1 MADYKKQQQQKIKE
15 ATEQLEAGIKDFFSS
30 GNFQE
35 YLNVM
40 SRFHTYSYSNSI
52 MIAMQKPDAT
62 LLAGYSGWQKK
73 FERHVKP
80 GEHGI
85 KIFAPA
91 PVKVQIEREKKDPD
105 TNLPELDENG
115 DPVMETVEIKT
126 PKFKVVTVFDVSQT
140 DGKPLPDLGIDELT
154 GNVEN
159 FDQFFDALTR
169 TSTVPISFEEMDGD
183 TNGYFSL
190 SEKRIA
196 IREGMSEA
204 QTIKTTIHELAHSR
218 LHDFD
223 RTASVD
229 AEKRK
234 DRNTKEVEAESIAYV
249 VCQHFDIDTSD
260 YSFGYV
266 ATWSA
271 DRELPELKSSLQTI
285 RTAAA
290 SLIDDIEQNLNNIQ
304 KEHSLTQEVSTEQ
317 ETTVDTSP
325 DTDKTAHFY
334 RYYITRDSLSQGTY
348 PYQEGSRIIQTPD
361 QRMYENETIAAVG
374 YIDFPNALTDEQV
387 HDYYLIP
394 SKENPIKGT
403 LTAEQKST
411 SDWKCY
417 IVPDLMTWARPD
429 IKKERT
435 EIEYFE
441 HFDDA
446 VTRFRELRT
455 ENYNFEETLDET
467 NGKPYARLAFGIQR
481 DDPPSVVDL
490 LHVRAGKN
498 VLVEDFTR
506 MDAIRENP
514 DALGILSDLGSQ
526 IGFDDVLVNRN
537 MTPEEVRQFTFE
549 HFKFKLEQSSVP
561 QIESYLSG
569 FDKLYDEGQLDN
581 LKPSVNQQRI
591 SEFQK
596 FSDWDNPYFTVTDT
610 LERLATDLAVFMTS
624 YDPYTDADKNGAE
637 KYAEIHNNLIDG
649 NTAYLKE
656 WLSSIVMEKD
666 EFSEQAA
673 VLSDRLET
681 FIPTLE
687 HTAETDRTGTIIHPT
702 IASDELTA
710 GSSEIKKE
718 SKLSFYVAECME
730 FPNLGELHENLSLD
744 EAIRIYHEIPADRMN
759 GIKGIGFNLEDG
771 SIYEGQ
777 MDLMSGDVVHTDIIN
792 AIEHYRNNSEI
803 QQTIEHLKSLFSVPE
818 FEKEQEPE
826 EAVFQAGNHYLHIQ
840 NATDGSWD
848 YTYYNQFLEVIDGG
862 QIGDENM
869 RFSQARDEIV
879 ELLDLSHSTLSPIP
893 TEQFEDI
900 LDKHENDMHCPVY
913 HKDLKQARA
922 DGELDKWRI
931 SHHATTACADQFR
944 QEYERAYSNRQVPQ
958 FLQQMVDRYGME
970 RCKIVIASTIQL
982 SPHDGRYSQDMKD
995 AAAKVTIPGTSAE
1008 SIHDRRLDYHIPC
1021 HPVTVNV
1028 AMRDLLAIEKQQEQ
1042 AKLKSQKKTQ
1052 RSVKGSA
1059 KRPSIRKKLERN
1071 KAIIASGDDKK
1082 QDNKRENPQL

>member
-40 SRFHTYSYSNSI
+40 SRFHTYSYSNSV

-105 TNLPELDENG
+105 TDLPELDENG

-159 FDQFFDALTR
+159 FDQFFDALAR

-183 TNGYFSL
+183 TNGFFSL

-204 QTIKTTIHELAHSR
+204 QTIKTAIHELAHSR

-223 RTASVD
+223 RTAPID
-229 AEKRK
+229 MEKRK

-271 DRELPELKSSLQTI
+271 NRELPELKASLQTI
-285 RTAAA
+285 RDAAA
-290 SLIDDIEQNLNNIQ
+290 SLINDIEQNFSDIQ
-304 KEHSLTQEVSTEQ
+304 REHEQNHQTEKTVMSEPTVSEPAQSLPPE
-317 ETTVDTSP
+317 
-325 DTDKTAHFY
+325 K
-334 RYYITRDSLSQGTY
+334 
-348 PYQEGSRIIQTPD
+348 
-361 QRMYENETIAAVG
+361 NE
-374 YIDFPNALTDEQV
+374 
-387 HDYYLIP
+387 
-394 SKENPIKGT
+394 
-403 LTAEQKST
+403 
-411 SDWKCY
+411 WKCY
-417 IVPDLMTWARPD
+417 IIPDIMTWTNGGVG
-429 IKKERT
+429 KERS
-435 EIEYFE
+435 EIEYFDS
-441 HFDDA
+441 FNDA

-455 ENYNFEETLDET
+455 ESYNLEETLDET
-467 NGKPYARLAFGIQR
+467 SNKPYARLTFGIQR
-481 DDPPSVVDL
+481 DDPPSAVDL

-506 MDAIRENP
+506 MDAIKENP
-514 DALGILSDLGSQ
+514 DAMAILSSLGSK

-537 MTPEEVRQFTFE
+537 MTPEEVRQFTFD
-549 HFKFKLEQSSVP
+549 HFKFKLVQSGVP

-581 LKPSVNQQRI
+581 LKPSANQQRI

-596 FSDWDNPYFTVTDT
+596 FSDWDNPYFTVNDT
-610 LERLATDLAVFMTS
+610 TERLATDLAVFMTS

-637 KYAEIHNNLIDG
+637 KYAEIHDNLANG
-649 NTAYLKE
+649 NTSYLKE

-673 VLSDRLET
+673 ALADRMEILV
-681 FIPTLE
+681 PTQE
-687 HTAETDRTGTIIHPT
+687 HTVETDHTSKVMPP
-702 IASDELTA
+702 AVDQV
-710 GSSEIKKE
+710 E
-718 SKLSFYVAECME
+718 SAADIPAVQTESRLSFYVAECSE
-730 FPNLGELHENLSLD
+730 FPNLGELHENLSLE
-744 EAIRIYHEIPADRMN
+744 EAIRIYHEIPSDRMN
-759 GIKGIGFNLEDG
+759 GVKGIGFNLTDG

-777 MDLMSGDVVHTDIIN
+777 MELMSGDVVHTDVIN
-792 AIEHYRNNSEI
+792 AIDHYRNNPEI
-803 QQTIEHLKSLFSVPE
+803 QQAMNTLKTLFSVPE
-818 FEKEQEPE
+818 FEQGQEPE
-826 EAVFQAGNHYLHIQ
+826 EAVFQTDNHYLHIQ
-840 NATDGSWD
+840 SATDGSWD
-848 YTYYNQFLEVIDGG
+848 YTYYNQFMEVIDGG
-862 QIGDENM
+862 QIGDEDM

-879 ELLDLSHSTLSPIP
+879 ELLDLSHSSLSPVP
-893 TEQFEDI
+893 TETFEDM
-900 LDKHENDMHCPVY
+900 LDRHENDMHCPVY

-922 DGELDKWRI
+922 DGELEQWRI
-931 SHHATTACADQFR
+931 SHHATETCAEQFR
-944 QEYERAYSNRQVPQ
+944 SQYERAYENRQIPQ
-958 FLQQMVDRYGME
+958 FLQQMIDRYGLE
-970 RCKIVIASTIQL
+970 RCKIVVASTIQL
-982 SPHDGRYSQDMKD
+982 SPHDGRYSHDMKD
-995 AAAKVTIPGTSAE
+995 AAAKVVIPGTSTE
-1008 SIHDRRLDYHIPC
+1008 SMYDRRRDYSLNC

-1028 AMRDLLAIEKQQEQ
+1028 AMRDLLAIERQQEQ
-1042 AKLKSQKKTQ
+1042 AKMKSQKKEKP
-1052 RSVKGSA
+1052 VEKGSG
-1059 KRPSIRKKLERN
+1059 KRSSIRKKLERN
-1071 KAIIASGDDKK
+1071 KAIIAAGSDKS
-1082 QDNKRENPQL
+1082 QSTKRDNPQL